1 MTTPA
6 ANLGICAKALES
18 LEKVTNTFSGKMDKL
33 ITAIGNIKI
42 SGGGGGGKKGGGGGG
57 GGSGGMDVVEAK
69 IYAKA
74 QLALAKK
81 VADEGFASAKKK
93 ADLAMQKAKLISS
106 QQQHLNKK
114 DQDILLQKADEYG
127 KAQHYIAWKASERA
141 INDAERLGRKKL
153 QDAGAGA
160 KVERL
165 YMESISKAGISI
177 RKSWDSIDL
186 ANASEIYST
195 KLKFNEKIRKDAVK
209 AAEEK
214 IAADA
219 KIEKKRLKGIEDINA
234 KTYSDEVSKA
244 KAIGDHA
251 ISSAKRVADLEFD
264 RAGIK
269 SREALA
275 NAKIEA
281 NERSDLDSA
290 VRNRIISNAKAV
302 AEANY
307 KLAKKNSDLAL
318 SSALA
323 TANTAL
329 VNAKA
334 TSEDQAKLDEKI
346 QKSRIANDVA
356 LQNAS
361 LANYEAVS
369 NVRRNLNAKINK
381 EETDAKVRSEKASAD
396 ALKGIKKANED
407 AAAKK
412 IKDSSNFGGA
422 KNFDIKAFLD
432 SLKGGLL
439 SGVVGAAT
447 QGFAVFQKSRQN
459 VSNATGGKGAA
470 GGAAAAAIGPIVGVM
485 GGVTAAM
492 GALTGGFSI
501 LIEMVGKFVGALDP
515 AMMEQLNLAF
525 SDLSAVI
532 GIGLRPIISAAVVI
546 VRSFADA
553 LVPVMRK
560 LEPVITK
567 LASVLISMA
576 IPLIVQWANQIEQSI
591 PFLEGLVPILAI
603 FGELF
608 NGVLMLV
615 IPLFKIL
622 AGVCLIL
629 VGVFN
634 TLLVGIHMFNAGV
647 MRVIAS
653 ILSFIPGNKA
663 KAEAA
668 GRQADQMDKTVQ
680 DTSDRAAK
688 NFSDGANMIATA
700 SSSTAAELKGGSHGA
715 AAKGA
720 SYTGVADLGKNMMQA
735 AFGSSSSTV
744 EDKQLK
750 QQEQA
755 TGELSIIRG
764 WLQNTF
770 MKPKDPAQGV
780 RK

>member
-1 MTTPA
+1 MTAPA
-6 ANLGICAKALES
+6 ANLEICAKALES

-33 ITAIGNIKI
+33 ITAIGDIKI
-42 SGGGGGGKKGGGGGG
+42 SGGVSGGKKGGGGGRKKSE
-57 GGSGGMDVVEAK
+57 SGDSELTREIEANIK
-69 IYAKA
+69 EAGKEVTRETEANIKETRKN
-74 QLALAKK
+74 AKK
-81 VADEGFASAKKK
+81 LLETQLINADRENKESLRFARA
-93 ADLAMQKAKLISS
+93 
-106 QQQHLNKK
+106 QQ
-114 DQDILLQKADEYG
+114 
-127 KAQHYIAWKASERA
+127 
-141 INDAERLGRKKL
+141 AE
-153 QDAGAGA
+153 A
-160 KVERL
+160 ET
-165 YMESISKAGISI
+165 ISKAELAAIQEA
-177 RKSWDSIDL
+177 RKNYDESKKQDFKI
-186 ANASEIYST
+186 
-195 KLKFNEKIRKDAVK
+195 FNEFLENIKKEK
-209 AAEEK
+209 EEK
-214 IAADA
+214 
-219 KIEKKRLKGIEDINA
+219 EK
-234 KTYSDEVSKA
+234 
-244 KAIGDHA
+244 HA
-251 ISSAKRVADLEFD
+251 YDVAVRENKRVADLATEQLAAVKAEKD
-264 RAGIK
+264 A
-269 SREALA
+269 ALA
-275 NAKIEA
+275 AIKKEEDYDLKKAKEQGNAIAKKEEEQRKRNEKTEA
-281 NERSDLDSA
+281 QFVKDEADYWKSVA
-290 VRNRIISNAKAV
+290 KTAKENAE
-302 AEANY
+302 AEAN
-307 KLAKKNSDLAL
+307 A
-318 SSALA
+318 
-323 TANTAL
+323 
-329 VNAKA
+329 
-334 TSEDQAKLDEKI
+334 I
-346 QKSRIANDVA
+346 
-356 LQNAS
+356 
-361 LANYEAVS
+361 
-369 NVRRNLNAKINK
+369 
-381 EETDAKVRSEKASAD
+381 EEEKVRSEKASAD
-396 ALKGIKKANED
+396 ALKGIKKANEN

-525 SDLSAVI
+525 ADLSAVI

-567 LASVLISMA
+567 LASVLISIA

-668 GRQADQMDKTVQ
+668 GRQADQMDETVQ